1 MNDDYSNQPKIY
13 RMVGIDTA
21 MHLLRPGASWEISN
35 TTFSRWDDPRPCPT
49 MEEVLETV
57 EKIRQFEDSI
67 HTIWLPEQIEEI
79 ARNNPGIREQWDR
92 DATT

>member
-79 ARNNPGIREQWDR
+79 ERNNPGIREQWDR
-92 DATT
+92 DATA

>member
-1 MNDDYSNQPKIY
+1 MNDYSNQPKIY

>member
-1 MNDDYSNQPKIY
+1 MEYTNQPKIY

-35 TTFSRWDDPRPCPT
+35 TTFTRWDDPRPCPSW
-49 MEEVLETV
+49 EEVAETV

-67 HTIWLPEQIEEI
+67 QTIWLPEQIAEI
-79 ARNNPGIREQWDR
+79 ERNNPGIREQWEH
-92 DATT
+92 DAAT